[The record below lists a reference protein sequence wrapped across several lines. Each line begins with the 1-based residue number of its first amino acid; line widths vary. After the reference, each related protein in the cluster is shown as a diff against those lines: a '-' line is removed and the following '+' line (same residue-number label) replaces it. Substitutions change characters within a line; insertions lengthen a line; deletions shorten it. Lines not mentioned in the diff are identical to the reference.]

1 MTAIGNY
8 RSIENYYSSNNS
20 DFETGAGKAPVFKYL
35 VMLKNI
41 AIVFFMATLPYL
53 GYCGPAYSSI
63 NHGDTA
69 WMLVATALVVLMTP
83 AGLALFY
90 GGLTRSKNVLN
101 TIGMSYIAF
110 CIAFLSWIVF
120 GYSFT
125 FSGNGLFFGNFDQV
139 MLRGISV
146 NDLSGSIPTYL
157 FVAFQGSFAAIAVA
171 IVSGS
176 IIERVKFSTWCIF
189 ASLWTLFVYCPVA
202 HWIWGGGFLSNNGE
216 LDFAG
221 GTVIHINAGIA
232 GLVVSYMLG
241 KRKEFSHHPSRP
253 SSIKLTVLG
262 SALLLFGWFGFNAGS
277 ELAANFIAA
286 NAFLVTSIAACAGGL
301 IWLIIESID
310 SKKPTLIGA
319 ASGLISGLVVI
330 TPAAGYVD
338 PTGALCM
345 GVIGGIVG
353 YFGAV
358 KLKVILG
365 YDDTLDAFG
374 VHGLVG
380 IVGALL
386 TGVLANPSI
395 NDGIG
400 VIYGNPSQFFVQ
412 FKAVGITIVY
422 SAIGTSLIFRFC
434 AFLTK
439 GGRVNEII
447 EHKGLDSMIHG
458 EKSFDLSK

>member
-1 MTAIGNY
+1 
-8 RSIENYYSSNNS
+8 
-20 DFETGAGKAPVFKYL
+20 
-35 VMLKNI
+35 MLKKI
-41 AIVFFMATLPYL
+41 FLLFIPLFIPFL
-53 GYCGPAYSSI
+53 GFCSSDSAAL

-110 CIAFLSWIVF
+110 CIAFLAWVVV
-120 GYSFT
+120 GYSLA
-125 FSGNGLFFGNFDQV
+125 FSGDGAYFGNLSNF
-139 MLRGISV
+139 MLKGISI
-146 NDLSGSIPTYL
+146 NDLTGTIPSYL
-157 FVAFQGSFAAIAVA
+157 FVAFQGTFAAIAVA

-189 ASLWTLFVYCPVA
+189 ALLWTLFVYCPVA
-202 HWIWGGGFLSNNGE
+202 HWVWGGGFLSNNGE

-232 GLVVSYMLG
+232 GLVVSYILG
-241 KRKEFSHHPSRP
+241 KRKDFTYHPTRP

-277 ELAANFIAA
+277 ELAANFISA
-286 NAFLVTSIAACAGGL
+286 NAFLVTCISACAGGL
-301 IWLIIESID
+301 AWLIIESID
-310 SKKPTLIGA
+310 SKKPTLIGS
-319 ASGLISGLVVI
+319 ASGLVSGLVAI

-338 PTGALCM
+338 ASGALCL
-345 GVIGGIVG
+345 GIIGGVVG

-380 IVGALL
+380 IFGALL
-386 TGVLANPSI
+386 TGIFANPAI
-395 NDGIG
+395 NQG
-400 VIYGNPSQFFVQ
+400 VGLLYGNPTQFFVQ
-412 FKAVGITIVY
+412 LKAVAITILF
-422 SAIGTSLIFRFC
+422 SSIGTFVIFKLC
-434 AFLTK
+434 AFVTK
-439 GGRVNEII
+439 GARVNEIV
-447 EHKGLDSMIHG
+447 ETKGLDSMIHG
-458 EKSFDLSK
+458 EKSFDLNK